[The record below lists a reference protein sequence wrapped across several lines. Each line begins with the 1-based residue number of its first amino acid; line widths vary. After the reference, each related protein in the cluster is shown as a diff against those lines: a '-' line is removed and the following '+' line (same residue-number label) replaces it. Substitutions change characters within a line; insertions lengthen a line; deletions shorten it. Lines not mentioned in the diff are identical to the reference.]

1 MTRTDHIKES
11 ILEAGIAKPNA
22 PYLDTLVG
30 EVEYAMYPPTH
41 EQTKPTYGCLLA
53 RNNPKGKLALMSMSD
68 VEIATIRQLADGITT
83 FAVRN
88 NRRLR
93 HIALNATSSDEELGL
108 IDLVKK
114 VDGILIHR
122 SAYSVVKV
130 IKRSGI
136 YINHDA
142 LWTFRPMSS
151 SSVYMVEEQ
160 ARQAG
165 RSMLESILRFAFHV
179 LSPVHIGATLVWW
192 LDEPTEPIED
202 KYKLS
207 STGLSLAG
215 PAHFN
220 ALRSLLSAHDGATY
234 IMPSGTIHSIG
245 HHLTNS
251 DKSREFIS
259 QVHGK
264 GTRHTSAQRFSF
276 DEPRVIVFT
285 VSVDGPVS
293 VFSDGIKVIEL
304 QQKNLSG
311 VARSLRKLVPA
322 KADDVWEESSHVQ
335 CMRCGRHIE
344 VDIIVIAGLRERE
357 TGECPVCGEVVYTKS
372 CWQINTRVV
381 KRLPGEESRFLL

>member
-1 MTRTDHIKES
+1 MARTDYIKES
-11 ILEAGIAKPNA
+11 IVEKGIAKPDA
-22 PYLDTLVG
+22 PYLDTLVD

-41 EQTKPTYGCLLA
+41 EQTKPTYGCLIT
-53 RNNPKGKLALMSMSD
+53 RNNPRGKLALMPMKD
-68 VEIATIRQLADGITT
+68 LEIATIRQLADGITT

-88 NRRLR
+88 NSRLS

-114 VDGILIHR
+114 VNGILIHR
-122 SAYSVVKV
+122 NASSVVKV
-130 IKRSGI
+130 IQRSGI

-142 LWTFRPMSS
+142 LWTFRPMAS
-151 SSVYMVEEQ
+151 SSVDMVENQ
-160 ARQAG
+160 ARQADQ
-165 RSMLESILRFAFHV
+165 SILESILRFAFHV

-192 LDEPTEPIED
+192 LDEPTEPIDD
-202 KYKLS
+202 KYNLS
-207 STGLSLAG
+207 STGLSLVG
-215 PAHFN
+215 PTHFN

-234 IMPSGTIHSIG
+234 IMPNGTIHSIENQ
-245 HHLTNS
+245 LTNS
-251 DKSREFIS
+251 DKSRNFVAQI
-259 QVHGK
+259 QGK

-293 VFSDGIKVIEL
+293 VFSDGIRVIEL
-304 QQKNLSG
+304 QQENLSG
-311 VARSLRKLVPA
+311 VARSLRKIVPA
-322 KADDVWEESSHVQ
+322 KADDVWEECSHVQ
-335 CMRCGRHIE
+335 CMKCGRHIE
-344 VDIIVIAGLRERE
+344 VDIIVIAGFRERE